1 MTARRHRLR
10 LRGRGRARR
19 APPHQRPRGRGS
31 RGRPGVAPRHGP
43 PSSPRA
49 HPTGAGRTHTAP
61 HLPDARRGP
70 AGPSPDSEGG
80 GAGRGRQR
88 AARGPTAGP
97 AHPTPSPP
105 AEGGGVLLC
114 PRAPA
119 VATVATAALGRGG
132 GWGVRYPK
140 APSRIAR
147 EGVLT
152 EGAPSLPRTVS
163 PSGSRRRSTSRPASA
178 GREGSA
184 VQGSGPPRRSVCA
197 VRARAEPASRPLQGL
212 IRRGL
217 RDEGNGHASPF
228 RLDPPERQPRS
239 GHTRHRGGDPRG
251 TPG

>member
-43 PSSPRA
+43 P
-49 HPTGAGRTHTAP
+49 
-61 HLPDARRGP
+61 LPPGLTPRGP
-70 AGPSPDSEGG
+70 AARTRPPTCRTPG
-80 GAGRGRQR
+80 GAQRDPPPTRRGEARAAVGNERHAAPPRGRR
-88 AARGPTAGP
+88 TRLPP
-97 AHPTPSPP
+97 LP

-184 VQGSGPPRRSVCA
+184 VQGSGPPHRSVCA